1 MSKSTSAVMV
11 FSGDAVN
18 GSWKWGE
25 YSLSIVSS
33 YHYIVI

>member
-11 FSGDAVN
+11 FSEDVVN

-25 YSLSIVSS
+25 YSLAIASS
-33 YHYIVI
+33 YNYIVI